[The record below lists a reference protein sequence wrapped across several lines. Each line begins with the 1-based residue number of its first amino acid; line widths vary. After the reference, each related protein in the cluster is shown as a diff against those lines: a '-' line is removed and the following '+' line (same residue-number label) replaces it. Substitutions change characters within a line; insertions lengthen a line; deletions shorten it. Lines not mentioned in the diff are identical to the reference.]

1 MDEVALQSDDREEQV
16 AELASK
22 LQEAEAAATD
32 GEVRLRELQEKLQK
46 AQERW
51 ENVEKLEATGL
62 EKELEE
68 RLGGL
73 QEEHTR
79 LQGLK
84 EQVAGKQREDAE
96 VKDEIATKMRAIVDT
111 EKQLE
116 RSRKDLHEMR
126 AKLAPLVK
134 EQVVSLPVVVQ
145 SSL

>member
-1 MDEVALQSDDREEQV
+1 VCCRADEREEQV

-22 LQEAEAAATD
+22 LKEAETAATD
-32 GEVRLRELQEKLQK
+32 GEVRLRELQEKLLK

-68 RLGGL
+68 RLRGL
-73 QEEHTR
+73 QEEHAR

-96 VKDEIATKMRAIVDT
+96 VC
-111 EKQLE
+111 
-116 RSRKDLHEMR
+116 
-126 AKLAPLVK
+126 
-134 EQVVSLPVVVQ
+134 
-145 SSL
+145 